1 MAEDSERK
9 AKVRSKSGALWEVMV
24 VMAVVTTMAQLD
36 NSAIE
41 DQLELIGGEQHK
53 LDLIELVLLVWLSL

>member
-1 MAEDSERK
+1 
-9 AKVRSKSGALWEVMV
+9 MV
-24 VMAVVTTMAQLD
+24 VMAVATTTAQLD

-53 LDLIELVLLVWLSL
+53 LDLIELVLLV